1 MTPCDFRFGVP
12 HKLDRNL
19 PPMIDALRA
28 GDYVP
33 VVDEAGDW
41 KLTDDRAMLRHV
53 RDATPRIRFS
63 SRIGS
68 RPEPARAVEAALASL
83 APHGPLLPLGDVGME
98 EEIDALMRIVGS
110 TCSAPWLIEAFRLV
124 HGPSPWLPLRVE
136 RRVSV
141 RERADVPADGEGW
154 EHVPTSVQA
163 QWASRVEEG
172 STGPIAGFEIEPF
185 MVSVKRD
192 WSPDPMKAMRTLR
205 TAEEWTTGR
214 SKDGTAGRE
223 DRKET
228 A

>member
-1 MTPCDFRFGVP
+1 MTPCDFRFGIR

-19 PPMIDALRA
+19 PSMIDALRA

-41 KLTDDRAMLRHV
+41 RLTDDRAMLRHA
-53 RDATPRIRFS
+53 RDATPRIRFP

-68 RPEPARAVEAALASL
+68 RPGPAGAVEAALASL
-83 APHGPLLPLGDVGME
+83 APHGPLLPLGDEGME

-110 TCSAPWLIEAFRLV
+110 TCSAPWQDEALRLV
-124 HGPSPWLPLRVE
+124 HGPNPWLPLRVQ
-136 RRVSV
+136 RRVSLC
-141 RERADVPADGEGW
+141 ESEEVPADGEGW

-172 STGPIAGFEIEPF
+172 SSGLIAGFEIEPF
-185 MVSVKRD
+185 MVAIRRD
-192 WSPDPMKAMRTLR
+192 WSPDPMEAIRTLR
-205 TAEEWTTGR
+205 AAEKWTRGR
-214 SKDGTAGRE
+214 SKDGTDGRE